1 MSKNDLRYISDNMV
15 ARESALQM
23 LILEAVGFGYELVR
37 LACPRNPTE
46 RNPTER
52 NPTERNT
59 ETQRHR
65 VFYSLRSHQ
74 SLCLCVSVFHFV
86 SARPLVACRSA
97 QRDACQSKKARSY
110 FLIITKLNNFQST
123 QRPPGRGCP
132 QRDCRWPDSSC
143 RY

>member
-52 NPTERNT
+52 NT

-65 VFYSLRSHQ
+65 VFYSLRSPQ

-110 FLIITKLNNFQST
+110 FLIITKLNNLQSIR
-123 QRPPGRGCP
+123 RPHGRDNP
-132 QRDCRWPDSSC
+132 QRDCRSTDRSC
-143 RY
+143 HY